1 MDVYV
6 LGDPHLRIGGRDR
19 PFPAGRP
26 GRLLA
31 SLLVARG
38 RVVTDDRLVDDVWGE
53 DLPMDA
59 RAALHTTVGR
69 ARRALGP
76 EGTRIGRTAV
86 GYRLDLTG
94 VDIDADRF
102 TTGLAR
108 ARALDDGG
116 RLAAYDEALA
126 LWRGPAWAGLAVDIA
141 QGEALRL
148 EEARVAAR
156 EERAEVLL
164 ALGGVREAA
173 DELRQLVA
181 EQPLRDRP
189 SLLLMRALH
198 RLGASADALTVYAAH
213 RTTLAEELGLDP
225 SPELDEAQR
234 NILERTPDPA
244 RSSGT
249 TRTTTGDMTGAS
261 TGDSTGETARH
272 PGSTVPDPGPTS
284 RLIGRTDDI
293 EQVRE
298 LATRHRCV
306 TVVGPGGVGKTS
318 VARAVA
324 ATEPDTWW
332 VDLTSVSSEAGV
344 RALVATTLR
353 VEVFP
358 GGSAEAALHRRME
371 TAAGLL
377 VLDNCEHVLAAVDDL
392 VTEIAAAGPGIRVL
406 ATSRERLGL
415 PVEQVYPLAPLRLP
429 GAGAADADVPSVA
442 LFLQRARAAAPDLE
456 VSPDIVRD
464 VAELVRRLDG
474 LPLAIEL
481 AASRVG
487 VVSLATLRER
497 LDDRLDLLRSH
508 HRRGPARHQ
517 TLVDTIDWSYDLL
530 DEDHQRALRWLSVFV
545 GPFELDAAEAVLGPD
560 STEQVLGLVERSL
573 LVRPEPTQG
582 GYRMLETVRAYAR
595 ALLDDGEREEAGLA
609 HAKWAASAAAA
620 ARVGMA
626 GRDAGSWIGRV
637 EALLPEFARAVS
649 WALETGRVEEATRMV
664 PDLHSWAEVRV
675 RADVMEWGRRL
686 VESGHAGA
694 VTPAVLAVASSY
706 WWMVGDHDR
715 AAECSDRGIELA
727 GGPEAPAAYLAL
739 NAAADTAL
747 AVGDLNKAW
756 DAAEHAMRHAME
768 AGDWN
773 STVLCV
779 SGMLLARTYGE
790 RPVTDEVALLRAH
803 ESRVDNPMIRAM
815 ALYAEAEAVSAGEP
829 LQALALFAEARE
841 LASATGNRLVL
852 GVAMAAETGLL
863 GRVGALD
870 AETVSRTAD
879 AVLFWLGSGN
889 DNLFVTCL
897 RNVVSLLDRLD
908 AHRAVVELVATTTTQ
923 TPDRPSYGVEAERL
937 DAAVA
942 RSREVLAPADFDAAW
957 RDGAARDLDAA
968 GNAVVALLNTQPT
981 AHEQSQAGRGTG

>member
-1 MDVYV
+1 M
-6 LGDPHLRIGGRDR
+6 
-19 PFPAGRP
+19 
-26 GRLLA
+26 LA

-53 DLPMDA
+53 DLPIDA

-94 VDIDADRF
+94 VDVDADRF
-102 TTGLAR
+102 AAALAR
-108 ARALDDGG
+108 ARALEDGG

-126 LWRGPAWAGLAVDIA
+126 LWRGPAWAGLAVDVA

-148 EEARVAAR
+148 EEAHVAAR

-164 ALGGVREAA
+164 ALGRAREAA
-173 DELRQLVA
+173 DELRQLVT

-198 RLGASADALTVYAAH
+198 RLGASADALAVYAVH
-213 RTTLAEELGLDP
+213 RRALAEELGLDP

-244 RSSGT
+244 PSSGT
-249 TRTTTGDMTGAS
+249 DAVPRPVRRPVRRPTRPTF
-261 TGDSTGETARH
+261 
-272 PGSTVPDPGPTS
+272 TVPDLEPTR
-284 RLIGRTDDI
+284 RLIGRDDDI
-293 EQVRE
+293 EQVRA
-298 LATRHRCV
+298 LTARHRCV

-318 VARAVA
+318 LARAVA
-324 ATEPDTWW
+324 ATEQVAWW
-332 VDLTSVSSEAGV
+332 GDLTSVSTEAGV
-344 RALVATTLR
+344 RALVATALG

-358 GGSAEAALHRRME
+358 GGSAEAALHRRLE
-371 TAAGLL
+371 TATGLL
-377 VLDNCEHVLAAVDDL
+377 VLDNCEHVLAAVGDL
-392 VTEIAAAGPGIRVL
+392 VTEIAAAGAGVRVL

-429 GAGAADADVPSVA
+429 GAGVADADVPSVA
-442 LFLQRARAAAPDLE
+442 LFLERARASAPDLE
-456 VSPDIVRD
+456 ATPDVVRD

-487 VVSLATLRER
+487 VVSLATLRDR

-530 DEDHQRALRWLSVFV
+530 DEDHRRALRWLSVFS
-545 GPFELDAAEAVLGPD
+545 GPFDLDAAEAVLGPD

-573 LVRPEPTQG
+573 LVRPAATQG

-595 ALLDDGEREEAGLA
+595 ALLDDGERHEAGLA
-609 HAKWAASAAAA
+609 HAKWAADAAAA

-626 GRDAGSWIGRV
+626 GRDAGWWTGRV

-649 WALETGRVEEATRMV
+649 WALETGRVEEATRIV
-664 PDLHSWAEVRV
+664 PDLFPWAESRV
-675 RADVMEWGRRL
+675 RADVMGWGWRL

-694 VTPAVLAVASSY
+694 LTPAVLAVASSY
-706 WWMVGDHDR
+706 SWMVGDHDR
-715 AAECSDRGIELA
+715 AAEYSDRGIELA

-747 AVGDLNKAW
+747 AVGDLDKAW
-756 DAAEHAMRHAME
+756 EASEHAMRHAMN

-773 STVLCV
+773 ATVLCV

-790 RPVTDEVALLRAH
+790 RAVTDEITLLRAY

-815 ALYAEAEAVSAGEP
+815 ALYAEAEAVSATEP
-829 LQALALFAEARE
+829 LHALQLFAEARE
-841 LASATGNRLVL
+841 LARTTGNRLVL
-852 GVAMAAETGLL
+852 GVAMVAETALL

-870 AETVSRTAD
+870 TETVNRTAD
-879 AVLFWLGSGN
+879 AVRFWLGSGN
-889 DNLFVTCL
+889 ENLFVTCL

-923 TPDRPSYGVEAERL
+923 TPDRPPYGVEAEGL
-937 DAAVA
+937 DAAMA
-942 RSREVLAPADFDAAW
+942 RARKALAPAEFDAAW

-968 GNAVVALLNTQPT
+968 GQAVVTLLSTQPT
-981 AHEQSQAGRGTG
+981 APAQSRAR

>member
-1 MDVYV
+1 MDIYV
-6 LGDPHLRIGGRDR
+6 LGDPHLRIGGRER

-53 DLPMDA
+53 DLPIDA
-59 RAALHTTVGR
+59 RAALYTTVGR

-76 EGTRIGRTAV
+76 DGTRIGRTAV

-94 VDIDADRF
+94 VVVDADRF
-102 TTGLAR
+102 AAELAR
-108 ARALDDGG
+108 ARALEDGG

-126 LWRGPAWAGLAVDIA
+126 MWHGPAWAGLAVDVA

-148 EEARVAAR
+148 EEAHLAAR

-164 ALGGVREAA
+164 ALGRAREAA

-198 RLGASADALTVYAAH
+198 RLGASADALAVYAVH
-213 RTTLAEELGLDP
+213 RSALAEELGLDP

-234 NILERTPDPA
+234 NILERAPDPA

-249 TRTTTGDMTGAS
+249 TRATIGDLTGDS
-261 TGDSTGETARH
+261 TGDSTGLPRV
-272 PGSTVPDPGPTS
+272 TVPDLEPTS
-284 RLIGRTDDI
+284 RLFGRADDI
-293 EQVRE
+293 EQVRA
-298 LATRHRCV
+298 LTARHRCV
-306 TVVGPGGVGKTS
+306 TVIGPGGVGKTS
-318 VARAVA
+318 LARAVA
-324 ATEPDTWW
+324 ATEQITWW
-332 VDLTSVSSEAGV
+332 GDLTSVSTEAGV
-344 RALVATTLR
+344 RALVATALE

-358 GGSAEAALHRRME
+358 GGSAEAALHRRLE
-371 TAAGLL
+371 TANGLL
-377 VLDNCEHVLAAVDDL
+377 VLDNCEHVLAAVGDL
-392 VTEIAAAGPGIRVL
+392 VTEIAAAGPGIRVA

-415 PVEQVYPLAPLRLP
+415 TVEQVYPLAPLRLP
-429 GAGAADADVPSVA
+429 GAGVTDADVPSVA
-442 LFLQRARAAAPDLE
+442 LFLERARASAPDLE
-456 VSPDIVRD
+456 ATPDVVRD
-464 VAELVRRLDG
+464 VGELVRRLDG

-487 VVSLATLRER
+487 VVSLATLRAR

-530 DEDHQRALRWLSVFV
+530 DEDHRRALRRLSVFV
-545 GPFELDAAEAVLGPD
+545 GPFDLDAAEAVLGPD

-573 LVRPEPTQG
+573 LVRPAPTQG

-595 ALLDDGEREEAGLA
+595 ALLDDAEREEAGIA
-609 HAKWAASAAAA
+609 HARWAADAAAA

-626 GRDAGSWIGRV
+626 GRDAGWWIGRV

-649 WALETGRVEEATRMV
+649 WALETGRVEEATRIV
-664 PDLHSWAEVRV
+664 PDLYLWAEIRV
-675 RADVMEWGRRL
+675 RADVMGWGRRL
-686 VESGHAGA
+686 TESGHAGA

-715 AAECSDRGIELA
+715 AAEYSDRGIELA

-747 AVGDLNKAW
+747 AVGDLDKAW
-756 DAAEHAMRHAME
+756 DAAEHAMRHAIN

-773 STVLCV
+773 ATVLCV
-779 SGMLLARTYGE
+779 SGMLLARTYDQ
-790 RPVTDEVALLRAH
+790 RAVTDEIALLRAY
-803 ESRVDNPMIRAM
+803 ESRVNNPMIRAM
-815 ALYAEAEAVSAGEP
+815 ALYAEAEAVSATDP
-829 LQALALFAEARE
+829 LNALGLFPQARE
-841 LASATGNRLVL
+841 LARTTGNRLVL
-852 GVAMAAETGLL
+852 GVTMAAETALL

-879 AVLFWLGSGN
+879 AVRFWLGSGN

-897 RNVVSLLDRLD
+897 RNVVSLLDRLNT
-908 AHRAVVELVATTTTQ
+908 HRAVVELVATTTTQ
-923 TPDRPSYGVEAERL
+923 TPDRPPYGVEAEHL
-937 DAAVA
+937 DAAMA
-942 RSREVLAPADFDAAW
+942 RARNVLAPPEFDAAW

-968 GNAVVALLNTQPT
+968 GHAVVALLSTQPT
-981 AHEQSQAGRGTG
+981 AHERPRAGSGAG